1 MRTWQNKRC
10 VLFLSIWK
18 TTSVKTQY
26 CLCQA
31 ATCPTWVKVL
41 SFKLL
46 LHKLSF
52 LFIFIFVYNCHCQ
65 AVRRS
70 RFVSQGLKKNIK
82 KKVAIVDRSLENHFA
97 SVFRASSIE
106 PRLCIP
112 SPSSLCLCYFS
123 LRVQFRLKM
132 NGLNILP
139 TSIVILPWTVQYQKI
154 IRQNGTFQMA
164 NL

>member
-97 SVFRASSIE
+97 SVFRGKYCLFLLIFLFKLEMKREKKRLSRIHVKTGRKKLHYDGCSLMSSNE
-106 PRLCIP
+106 D
-112 SPSSLCLCYFS
+112 
-123 LRVQFRLKM
+123 
-132 NGLNILP
+132 LN
-139 TSIVILPWTVQYQKI
+139 
-154 IRQNGTFQMA
+154 
-164 NL
+164 